1 MQVIPSG
8 SAQANQPIL
17 HQQHNQGMFSESKK
31 GETNRHGGI
40 PNFVRAASE
49 YRNNLGSGVANRQPF
64 NIP

>member
-1 MQVIPSG
+1 
-8 SAQANQPIL
+8 
-17 HQQHNQGMFSESKK
+17 MFSESKK